1 MYKKFII
8 YSNFLLNT
16 IVLRIYIAKY
26 HNIFLKILIILIK
39 NLRNKNIQFPK
50 EEKFIY
56 SGDKGV
62 YLFDGLKT
70 KCVYPG
76 SAFGVAINDERI
88 FLAISSNRN
97 NFVISFPL
105 NHLNFTI
112 SNNIKIHYRL
122 KTRNKIHQI
131 AVNNNKILLANTNS
145 NCITEIDLRKDNS
158 VKNYFPFSD
167 NFGRY
172 ICSDH
177 NHINAVYPLE
187 DGFLFLSN
195 QNREFGSILGIN
207 KKDKLKLFSYVNAGC
222 HDILSTN
229 NEIIFSDSFGGADKL
244 KKFSSPSGLVW
255 NKKLIPIQSEFVRGI
270 YIGKKYIL
278 SGASV
283 SGSRSERFFGKAH
296 IKFINQKTLLSEKIQ
311 TINCS
316 QIYMILGL
324 SGERV
329 FINNYLSL
337 EETNSFEN
345 ALEILKKNFGES
357 IYEGSAIVD

>member
-1 MYKKFII
+1 MYKKIII
-8 YSNFLLNT
+8 YLNFLINSIT
-16 IVLRIYIAKY
+16 LRIYIAKSQ
-26 HNIFLKILIILIK
+26 NIFLKILIISLKI
-39 NLRNKNIQFPK
+39 LRNQNIRFPK

-62 YLFDGLKT
+62 YLFDGVNT

-97 NFVISFPL
+97 NFVISFPV
-105 NHLNFTI
+105 NHINFTI
-112 SNNIKIHYRL
+112 SNDIETHYKL

-131 AVNNNKILLANTNS
+131 AVKDNKILLANTTS
-145 NCITEIDLRKDNS
+145 NCITEIDLIKNNS
-158 VKNYFPFSD
+158 VKNYFPFFD

-172 ICSDH
+172 IRSDH
-177 NHINAVYPLE
+177 NHINAVYPLK

-195 QNREFGSILGIN
+195 QNRELGSILGIN
-207 KKDKLKLFSYVNAGC
+207 KKDKLKLFSYINAGC

-255 NKKLIPIQSEFVRGI
+255 NEKLIPIQSEFVRGI
-270 YIGKKYIL
+270 YIGQKYIL

-296 IKFINQKTLLSEKIQ
+296 IKFINQKTLLPEKKYS
-311 TINCS
+311 INCS
-316 QIYMILGL
+316 QIYMIIGL
-324 SGERV
+324 NGERI
-329 FINNYLSL
+329 FRNNYLSL
-337 EETNSFEN
+337 EETNSFDK
-345 ALEILKKNFGES
+345 ALEILHKNFGECV
-357 IYEGSAIVD
+357 YEGSAIVN